1 MYPSSPPKKK
11 QEDVKNASQAGSSFK
26 PRHQRSRTNISA
38 RTYVNPNLHPK
49 TDRSH
54 KSSQM
59 HMDISLECLN
69 KTNIKDYEIQCL
81 IGQGSFG
88 VVQRATYKASG

>member
-1 MYPSSPPKKK
+1 
-11 QEDVKNASQAGSSFK
+11 
-26 PRHQRSRTNISA
+26 
-38 RTYVNPNLHPK
+38 
-49 TDRSH
+49 
-54 KSSQM
+54 
-59 HMDISLECLN
+59 MDISLECLN